1 MDKQNVV
8 YPNNRIL
15 FGHKARNEVLN
26 DTTRVYLD
34 NIMLSERNKQKSQI
48 LFNPTYKKCPE

>member
-15 FGHKARNEVLN
+15 SGHKTRNEVLN
-26 DTTRVYLD
+26 DTTRVYLE
-34 NIMLSERNKQKSQI
+34 NIMLSERNKQKKPSI
-48 LFNPTYKKCPE
+48 V